1 MIKKYLNEVTCGDC
15 LDLLKGIPDNSIDLT
30 FADPP
35 FNLKKQYSK
44 YDDNKELNEYLLW
57 CEKWIKEM
65 VRVTKPSGS
74 ICVHNIPMWLT
85 YFSGFLN
92 KHAYFRHW
100 ISWDA
105 LSKPRGK
112 SLQPAHY
119 GILFYAKD
127 RKKQKIFELRSPHK
141 RDRRTG
147 FLQKDYGGKKDNL
160 HPYGPILTDVW
171 TDIHR
176 IKHNGFREDH
186 PCQLPVQLLERII
199 LLTTNKGN
207 IVLDLFA
214 GTGVTAVAAKKLG
227 RKFIAFEID
236 KNYVRIAREK
246 LSRTNL
252 ETKIGTSFV
261 SIYRNYIITIK
272 YIDWEKLKKYFVIP
286 QPTRLIDQ
294 SKIELKDKQLLHCG
308 LRNSSIKTKII
319 KLPKQKMIKIPINP
333 NYFPLRVEA

>member
-1 MIKKYLNEVTCGDC
+1 MIKQYLNQITYGDC
-15 LDLLKGIPDNSIDLT
+15 LKLIGNIPDNSIDLT

-35 FNLKKQYSK
+35 FNLKKEYTK
-44 YDDNKELNEYLLW
+44 YEDKKELREYLDW
-57 CEKWIKEM
+57 CEKWIEEM
-65 VRVTKPSGS
+65 IRVTKPSGS
-74 ICVHNIPMWLT
+74 ICIHNIPLWLT
-85 YFSGFLN
+85 YYCSFLN
-92 KHAYFRHW
+92 KRAYFRHW

-171 TDIHR
+171 TDIYR
-176 IKHNGFREDH
+176 IKHNGIREDH
-186 PCQLPVQLLERII
+186 PCQLPVHLLERLI

-207 IVLDLFA
+207 TVLDLFA

-236 KNYVRIAREK
+236 KNYVRMSRER
-246 LSRTNL
+246 LSKVDS
-252 ETKIGTSFV
+252 ETKINNCYISLYRKNV
-261 SIYRNYIITIK
+261 ISIRNA
-272 YIDWEKLKKYFVIP
+272 DWKKVKSGFVIP
-286 QPTRLIDQ
+286 RPVRLVDQ
-294 SKIELKDKQLLHCG
+294 FKIEVRNKSLLSNQLQKVTP
-308 LRNSSIKTKII
+308 NKKIKKGKKYKSKVIHISTAII
-319 KLPKQKMIKIPINP
+319 NRKAQ
-333 NYFPLRVEA
+333 

>member
-1 MIKKYLNEVTCGDC
+1 MKEYINNIVIGDC
-15 LDLLKGIPDNSIDLT
+15 LELIKNIPDNSIDLT

-35 FNLKKQYSK
+35 FNLKKNYTK
-44 YDDNKELNEYLLW
+44 YEDSKELTDYLEW
-57 CEKWIKEM
+57 CELWIKEM
-65 VRVTKPSGS
+65 IRVTKPSGS

-85 YFSGFLN
+85 YYAGFLN

-105 LSKPRGK
+105 LSKPRGN

-119 GILFYAKD
+119 GVLFYAKD
-127 RKKQKIFELRSPHK
+127 RQKQKVFELRSPHK

-147 FLQKDYGGKKDNL
+147 FLQKDYGGKKNNL

-186 PCQLPVQLLERII
+186 PCQLPIQLLERIL

-214 GTGVTAVAAKKLG
+214 GTGVTAAAAKKLG

-236 KNYVRIAREK
+236 ENYVKICREK
-246 LSRTNL
+246 LSRINL
-252 ETKIGTSFV
+252 ETKLGTSYV
-261 SIYRNYIITIK
+261 SVYRNNIITIRNN
-272 YIDWEKLKKYFVIP
+272 DWEKLKRYFVIP
-286 QPTRLIDQ
+286 NPIKIID
-294 SKIELKDKQLLHCG
+294 KFKLELKDKNIFKKLQKLISLKQTKNNKIQKSKVIDII
-308 LRNSSIKTKII
+308 RSANSV
-319 KLPKQKMIKIPINP
+319 
-333 NYFPLRVEA
+333 RVG

>member
-1 MIKKYLNEVTCGDC
+1 MIKEYLNNIVAGDC
-15 LDLLKGIPDNSIDLT
+15 LELIKNIPDNSVDLT

-35 FNLKKQYSK
+35 FNLKKNYTK
-44 YDDNKELNEYLLW
+44 YEDSKELDDYLNW

-85 YFSGFLN
+85 YYASFLN

-105 LSKPRGK
+105 LSKPRGN

-127 RKKQKIFELRSPHK
+127 RKKQKVFEIRSPHK

-147 FLQKDYGGKKDNL
+147 FLQKDYGGKKNNL

-176 IKHNGFREDH
+176 IKHNGLREEH
-186 PCQLPVQLLERII
+186 PCQLPIQLLERII

-207 IVLDLFA
+207 VVLDLFA

-236 KNYVRIAREK
+236 ENYIKISQERLLK
-246 LSRTNL
+246 TNL
-252 ETKIGTSFV
+252 ETKLASSYV
-261 SIYRNYIITIK
+261 SVYRNSITTIRDN
-272 YIDWEKLKKYFVIP
+272 DWEKIKKYFIIP
-286 QPTRLIDQ
+286 KPIKLID
-294 SKIELKDKQLLHCG
+294 KHKLELKDKNIFKTLQKVNGIKQVKKNKPIKLKVITL
-308 LRNSSIKTKII
+308 NSS
-319 KLPKQKMIKIPINP
+319 LESV
-333 NYFPLRVEA
+333 RVV